1 MILIKNNN
9 VNQVLDVRVTIR
21 GQKAR
26 MFKEE
31 LQER

>member
-1 MILIKNNN
+1 MILIKSNN
-9 VNQVLDVRVTIR
+9 VNQVLDVCVTIR